1 MTYRDMQSHGYELT
15 NVPQASMKDKGKGTT
30 LAIKGSGDTALKQ
43 VNTKST
49 SSCLGYLNT

>member
-1 MTYRDMQSHGYELT
+1 MTCRDMQSHGYELT

-49 SSCLGYLNT
+49 SSSLGYLNT